1 MGACMGG
8 IASLTSMWFSETN
21 IEVHPLLMFQVNYCV
36 WSHSPA
42 LSDPHNWAIHLSL
55 SARPTH
61 HIYAATA
68 QSGEETVLRPRQTSW
83 TRKSGHLHPLAC
95 TSPSGG
101 SSYLG
106 GHRHSRPSAS
116 WRAVPYQKRARSR
129 SQLKCS
135 WTTVNLVPRL
145 TTSGTWWVARPGPEA
160 GSRYSGLQ
168 FSIFKIL
175 FNF

>member
-1 MGACMGG
+1 
-8 IASLTSMWFSETN
+8 MWFSETN
-21 IEVHPLLMFQVNYCV
+21 FEVHPLLMFQVNYCV

-42 LSDPHNWAIHLSL
+42 LRDPHNWAIHL
-55 SARPTH
+55 P
-61 HIYAATA
+61 YAAA
-68 QSGEETVLRPRQTSW
+68 AKSGEETVLRPRQTSW

-129 SQLKCS
+129 SPLKCS
-135 WTTVNLVPRL
+135 CTTVNLVSRP
-145 TTSGTWWVARPGPEA
+145 TTSGTGPKA